1 LEPTCERLA
10 ALRRGDRRH
19 VSCQDVIALVA
30 AVSVDVLPPLAE
42 LGALIAGLGRAP
54 LDGQFVEFV
63 ADDPHRVRVLRFL
76 LLRGRARVGVRG
88 CFLLW
93 CWGGFERITGGV
105 RRSGAVAGG
114 FFGFELARSG
124 EK

>member
-1 LEPTCERLA
+1 YVLC
-10 ALRRGDRRH
+10 H
-19 VSCQDVIALVA
+19 DVIALVA

-42 LGALIAGLGRAP
+42 LGTLIAGLGRAP
-54 LDGQFVEFV
+54 LHGQFVEFA

-76 LLRGRARVGVRG
+76 LVRGRARVGVRG

-93 CWGGFERITGGV
+93 CWGGFGRITRRV

-114 FFGFELARSG
+114 LFGFELARSG